1 MPAKRKPAK
10 RKPAK
15 KQSARKLTR
24 KVVVA
29 KRARPARATPRPKAT
44 PARRERRQQPETLRL
59 RGAAIG
65 LTVND
70 LQRSLAWYRDVLG
83 FVVTDEWRSEGT
95 LQGVEMR
102 AGAVEI
108 FLGQDDW
115 KRGRDRVKGEGV
127 RIYGRTVQDVD
138 ALAAVIK
145 ARGGMLAHEPKTQ
158 PWGERDFGLVDPD
171 GFKITI
177 SSGV

>member
-1 MPAKRKPAK
+1 MPGKK
-10 RKPAK
+10 KPAK
-15 KQSARKLTR
+15 KQPARKLTR

-29 KRARPARATPRPKAT
+29 KRARPTRAKTRPKTT
-44 PARRERRQQPETLRL
+44 PARSERRRQPETLRL
-59 RGAAIG
+59 RTAAIG

-115 KRGRDRVKGEGV
+115 KKGRDRLKGEGF

-138 ALAAVIK
+138 QLAAVIK
-145 ARGGMLAHEPKTQ
+145 ARGVVLAHDPKTQ

-177 SSGV
+177 SSGI